1 MGLKIKQ
8 YKNSIAVKCT
18 PLIPSEFKY
27 SLLDSLSKHYILT
40 AENGE
45 VIEDIKPDKPE
56 FDEAEFKPA
65 FLEADLGCTF
75 EEFLELVRFPVG
87 SVTLMSKEGKGKIAH
102 LDFEPDGDVNMVWI
116 DVFCSEIKNDLLC
129 LIESVIEQLS
139 AVQ

>member
-1 MGLKIKQ
+1 MAIKIKK
-8 YKNSIAVKCT
+8 YKDSIAIKCT

-27 SLLDSLSKHYILT
+27 SLLDALSKHYILT

-65 FLEADLGCTF
+65 YLEADLGCTF
-75 EEFLELVRFPVG
+75 EEFLELVQFPVG

-116 DVFCSEIKNDLLC
+116 DVFCSEIKNDLVL
-129 LIESVIEQLS
+129 LIESVLQQS
-139 AVQ
+139 KDK